1 MAFYSYDMFSHLS
14 LSFLLLGMGLSAQL
28 VTLRVAVTR
37 SPGEEHVLDME
48 RKQDAPLTV
57 VTINRRKMVGV
68 LNMQQV
74 YRQIFLLRLQC
85 SLLLM
90 VLRNNVFLHMYP
102 MGRRQRYRL
111 IQ

>member
-1 MAFYSYDMFSHLS
+1 MALYSYDMFSHLSLS

-37 SPGEEHVLDME
+37 SPGEEHVHDME

-68 LNMQQV
+68 LNMQ
-74 YRQIFLLRLQC
+74 
-85 SLLLM
+85 
-90 VLRNNVFLHMYP
+90 
-102 MGRRQRYRL
+102 
-111 IQ
+111 